1 MGRNPLD
8 PSSSLPSPLL
18 RHSQY
23 NVRGPPNGT
32 CAMTK
37 KAHPEAAQLHALEYL
52 YRDAAN
58 WKTHGLVLLQGPCPP
73 TLQAQIIDALD
84 SGLYFVAEQ
93 VKLPALQRRHNAEY
107 GNADEDL
114 DHAFHEFFEL
124 RPATASDLAQAEL
137 TVSAE
142 DVGRLFA
149 MAKRRWD
156 CGLSPYC

>member
-1 MGRNPLD
+1 M
-8 PSSSLPSPLL
+8 
-18 RHSQY
+18 
-23 NVRGPPNGT
+23 
-32 CAMTK
+32 
-37 KAHPEAAQLHALEYL
+37 EYL

-73 TLQAQIIDALD
+73 TMQAQIVDSLD

-107 GNADEDL
+107 GGADEDL

-124 RPATASDLAQAEL
+124 RPATDDDLKSATQ

-142 DVGRLFA
+142 EVGKLFS

-156 CGLSPYC
+156 CRLSPYC

>member
-1 MGRNPLD
+1 MTRKNQTG
-8 PSSSLPSPLL
+8 
-18 RHSQY
+18 H
-23 NVRGPPNGT
+23 PP
-32 CAMTK
+32 
-37 KAHPEAAQLHALEYL
+37 LHALEYL

-58 WKTHGLVLLQGPCPP
+58 WKTHGLVLLQGSCPP
-73 TLQAQIIDALD
+73 ALQARIVGSLD

-107 GNADEDL
+107 GSADEDL

-124 RPATASDLAQAEL
+124 RLATASDLTHAEL

-142 DVGRLFA
+142 EVGKLFA
-149 MAKRRWD
+149 AAKRRWD